1 MIYNY
6 ILYIIFILLSALVDA
21 EHIENK
27 QYFTDHI
34 SRFALRFIVTIMAS
48 DTIIDFLIYGL
59 LFWLLFDIILNL
71 LMKRSIFYVGNTAWI
86 DKQFNKIPI
95 VYFLLKII
103 VLTISV
109 ICYI

>member
-1 MIYNY
+1 M
-6 ILYIIFILLSALVDA
+6 ILYLIFILLSAFIDY
-21 EHIENK
+21 EHISNK
-27 QYFTDHI
+27 QYFKDHT

-86 DKQFNKIPI
+86 DKKFNKYPK
-95 VYFLLKII
+95 VYFAIRVILFAAII
-103 VLTISV
+103 G
-109 ICYI
+109 YIII